1 MALAKQV
8 LAEVRA
14 KETGAA
20 GDYTSAHCAD
30 AIGRPARRTAGRDL
44 CNLR

>member
-20 GDYTSAHCAD
+20 GDYASAHCAD
-30 AIGRPARRTAGRDL
+30 AIDRPGEEDRR
-44 CNLR
+44 